1 MRRAEEKRR
10 RTRATDDVEQLI
22 FRSCYYKK
30 KKGGE
35 KWRARGERQI
45 WEGFGE
51 SGKEVMERGRHWEQ
65 CFDLHLIIE

>member
-30 KKGGE
+30 KKGRREMESKGR
-35 KWRARGERQI
+35 KTNLGGFWRERERSDGER
-45 WEGFGE
+45 ETLGTVFR
-51 SGKEVMERGRHWEQ
+51 SS
-65 CFDLHLIIE
+65 FNN